1 MGWRDVEPEW
11 REPLKRLAWLMLN
24 QPLPEHLLTLPHS
37 NYRTRPGAGTIQC
50 TINGA
55 VKFLRWL
62 REQPNHATVTEIRHV
77 DQRHLQAW
85 VAHIHARKL
94 SQPSVYTRPLTY
106 LWAWGHAGELPRDRR
121 AGPAVLDRA
130 GVRRAARHHPPRRR
144 PRTSRAVH
152 YGSIDLVGCGVRGA
166 ILR

>member
-1 MGWRDVEPEW
+1 
-11 REPLKRLAWLMLN
+11 
-24 QPLPEHLLTLPHS
+24 
-37 NYRTRPGAGTIQC
+37 
-50 TINGA
+50 
-55 VKFLRWL
+55 
-62 REQPNHATVTEIRHV
+62 VTEIRHV

-130 GVRRAARHHPPRRR
+130 GVRRAAPP
-144 PRTSRAVH
+144 PTAAKAENLSRSPLWIH
-152 YGSIDLVGCGVRGA
+152 
-166 ILR
+166 